1 LVGNS
6 KNSIESQAAIIDTR
20 IKEIND
26 DVGDNRAATYDQ
38 IQTLLADY
46 GNRPDIEEIRYINAD
61 NVLIGT
67 SRISNESL
75 VGSRI
80 NDKLSE
86 DALNSGI
93 VNDEI
98 FVNVDKDNQRVWILN
113 QPLII

>member
-1 LVGNS
+1 MLLIIIGMQIIGLYFTNSLERDLVGNF
-6 KNSIESQAAIIDTR
+6 KNSIESQVAIIDTR

-26 DVGDNRAATYDQ
+26 DVGDNRAEMYDQ
-38 IQTLLADY
+38 IQMLLADY
-46 GNRPDIEEIRYINAD
+46 GNRPEIEEIRYINAD

-86 DALNSGI
+86 DA
-93 VNDEI
+93 
-98 FVNVDKDNQRVWILN
+98 
-113 QPLII
+113 